1 MEKRGPVCTS
11 ATYIV
16 GRQKVTGSCR
26 FTFDL
31 KLPELFVGKELY
43 PEILHARITKLDTS
57 AAEAIPGA
65 RASIEEREKQRSHS
79 SEHPKIESVVSG
91 ICQIMVQYG

>member
-1 MEKRGPVCTS
+1 MEKRGPACTS

-16 GRQKVTGSCR
+16 GRKKTGSCR

-43 PEILHARITKLDTS
+43 PEILYARITKLDTS
-57 AAEAIPGA
+57 AAEAIPGVRA
-65 RASIEEREKQRSHS
+65 RIEEREKKRSHS
-79 SEHPKIESVVSG
+79 SEHPKTDSVVSG
-91 ICQIMVQYG
+91 ICQKLVQYG